1 VSVEA
6 IRTLLRA
13 VRDEPGFAQQIA
25 EAPSIMTG
33 YDLTLEERE
42 LVLRRDLVRLRELG
56 VEDDLLPAVAVIG
69 RPID

>member
-1 VSVEA
+1 MSVEA

-13 VRDEPGFAQQIA
+13 IRDGPGFAQQIA

-33 YDLTLEERE
+33 YALTVEERE
-42 LVLRRDLVRLRELG
+42 LILRRDLAQLRELG
-56 VEDDLLPAVAVIG
+56 VEDELLPAVAVIG

>member
-13 VRDEPGFAQQIA
+13 IRDRPGFAQQIA

-33 YDLTLEERE
+33 YDLTVEERKLLLAHDLE
-42 LVLRRDLVRLRELG
+42 ALRSLG
-56 VEDDLLPAVAVIG
+56 VEDDLLAAVSVIG